1 MDKYIT
7 DGGGTIY
14 RIPLN
19 EFPGLVGNCYFVI
32 VDKYRIL
39 IDTGS
44 GFGESNQ
51 DLESGLK
58 NVSEIRGEDCSLKKL
73 SHVFITHGHI
83 DHYGGLPFVKD
94 QTEAKICIHELDSM
108 IVSNHRER
116 LSIAAHR
123 LEEFLSEAG
132 VLADQRTDL
141 LEMYK
146 FTKSMFRSVNV
157 DLTYEAMGMKLGPFN
172 FIHVP
177 GHCAGHVM
185 ILLHDVLFSGD
196 HILERTSPHQ
206 APEQITL
213 STGLDTYL
221 KSLEDIRPL
230 ARVMKITLG
239 GHEDPVLD
247 LDKRINE
254 IRSIHFERLQQVL
267 DFLSKTHT
275 ITDLSKH
282 LFGNV
287 GGYTKLLALEETGA
301 HVEYLYQR
309 GFLEIVNIWDIEDNP
324 KLGPIQY
331 QSVKRTIGNILN
343 NEVKEDFHVFI

>member
-1 MDKYIT
+1 MDIYNT
-7 DGGGTIY
+7 DSGGHIY

-19 EFPGLVGNCYFVI
+19 EFPGLVGNVYLVI
-32 VDKYRIL
+32 VDKYRVL

-51 DLESGLK
+51 DLERGLK
-58 NVSEIRGEDCSLKKL
+58 EVSEIRGEDCCLKNIT
-73 SHVFITHGHI
+73 HVFITHGHI
-83 DHYGGLPFVKD
+83 DHYGGLPYITD
-94 QTEAKICIHELDSM
+94 QTSAKICIHELDRR

-116 LSIAAHR
+116 VSLAAHR

-132 VLADQRTDL
+132 VLTDQRTNL
-141 LEMYK
+141 IEMYK

-177 GHCAGHVM
+177 GHCAGHVI

-221 KSLEDIRPL
+221 KSLEVIRPL
-230 ARVMKITLG
+230 AKVVKRTLG
-239 GHEDPVLD
+239 GHEDSVLD

-254 IRSIHFERLQQVL
+254 IRSVHIDRLQLVL
-267 DFLSKTHT
+267 DFLSKPHT
-275 ITDLSKH
+275 INDLSKQ
-282 LFGNV
+282 LFGNL
-287 GGYTKLLALEETGA
+287 GGYTILLALEEAGA

-309 GFLEIVNIWDIEDNP
+309 GYLEIVNIKDIEDNP
-324 KLGPIQY
+324 KLGPILY
-331 QSVKRTIGNILN
+331 QSVNSKMGNI
-343 NEVKEDFHVFI
+343 